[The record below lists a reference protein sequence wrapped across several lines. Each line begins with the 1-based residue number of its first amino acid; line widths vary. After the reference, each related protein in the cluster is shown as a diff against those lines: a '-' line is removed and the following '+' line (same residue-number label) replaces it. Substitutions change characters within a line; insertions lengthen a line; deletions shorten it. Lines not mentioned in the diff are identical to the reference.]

1 MAWLLRYKGEPEKM
15 KKKLFAL
22 SILANIVAIIVFHK
36 NIQINA
42 LSVLPLVFIALMFFQ
57 AALFKKVKTENGF
70 RTAYASPFTAE
81 EENGMTDF
89 ASTTLH
95 AAIPLM
101 IPFIFF
107 FPSAVKA
114 LSSFIIYALA
124 FATGLFAYRIKNKD
138 VIKDRFDREETERRE
153 QEKKESMGEWK

>member
-1 MAWLLRYKGEPEKM
+1 MLIYCIA
-15 KKKLFAL
+15 AA
-22 SILANIVAIIVFHK
+22 LANMIAIALFHK
-36 NIQINA
+36 SIQINA
-42 LSVLPLVFIALMFFQ
+42 LSVLPIVFIALMLFQ

-70 RTAYASPFTAE
+70 RTAYGSPLTAT

-89 ASTTLH
+89 ASTALY
-95 AAIPLM
+95 AAIPLE

-107 FPSAVKA
+107 FPSAVKV

-124 FATGLFAYRIKNKD
+124 FATGVFTYRIKNKD
-138 VIKDRFDREETERRE
+138 AIKDRFDKEETERRE

>member
-1 MAWLLRYKGEPEKM
+1 M

-22 SILANIVAIIVFHK
+22 PILANIVAIIAFHK
-36 NIQINA
+36 SIQINA
-42 LSVLPLVFIALMFFQ
+42 LSVLPIVFIALMLFQ
-57 AALFKKVKTENGF
+57 AALFKKARSENGF
-70 RTAYASPFTAE
+70 RTAYGSPFTAG

-89 ASTTLH
+89 ASTALH

-107 FPSAVKA
+107 FPSAIKVLA
-114 LSSFIIYALA
+114 SFVIYALA
-124 FATGLFAYRIKNKD
+124 FATGLFTYRIKNKD
-138 VIKDRFDREETERRE
+138 AIKDRFDKEETERRE

>member
-1 MAWLLRYKGEPEKM
+1 MRIYYLIAIAANMIAIVAFHKSINIS
-15 KKKLFAL
+15 AL
-22 SILANIVAIIVFHK
+22 SI
-36 NIQINA
+36 
-42 LSVLPLVFIALMFFQ
+42 LPLVFIALMLFQ
-57 AALFKKVKTENGF
+57 SALFKKEKIENGF

-107 FPSAVKA
+107 FPSAIKA

-124 FATGLFAYRIKNKD
+124 FAVGLFAYRIKNKD
-138 VIKDRFDREETERRE
+138 AIKDRFDKEEAERRE

>member
-1 MAWLLRYKGEPEKM
+1 MLIYCIA
-15 KKKLFAL
+15 AA
-22 SILANIVAIIVFHK
+22 LANMIAIALFHK
-36 NIQINA
+36 SIQINA
-42 LSVLPLVFIALMFFQ
+42 LSVLPIVFIALMLFQ

-70 RTAYASPFTAE
+70 RTAYGSPFTAE

-89 ASTTLH
+89 ASTALH

-107 FPSAVKA
+107 FPSAVKVLA
-114 LSSFIIYALA
+114 SFIIYALA
-124 FATGLFAYRIKNKD
+124 FATGVFTYRIKNKD
-138 VIKDRFDREETERRE
+138 AIKGRFDNEETERRE

>member
-1 MAWLLRYKGEPEKM
+1 MLIYY
-15 KKKLFAL
+15 
-22 SILANIVAIIVFHK
+22 LATVVINIVAIIVFHK

-42 LSVLPLVFIALMFFQ
+42 LSVLSIVFIALMFFQ

-70 RTAYASPFTAE
+70 RTAYGSPFTTE

-89 ASTTLH
+89 ASTALH

-107 FPSAVKA
+107 FPSAVKVLA
-114 LSSFIIYALA
+114 SFVIYALA
-124 FATGLFAYRIKNKD
+124 FATGLFTYRIKNKD
-138 VIKDRFDREETERRE
+138 AIKDRFDKEETERRE

>member
-1 MAWLLRYKGEPEKM
+1 MLIYYIV
-15 KKKLFAL
+15 
-22 SILANIVAIIVFHK
+22 SILANIIAITMFHK
-36 NIQINA
+36 SIQIEV
-42 LSVLPLVFIALMFFQ
+42 LSVLPIVFIALMLFQ
-57 AALFKKVKTENGF
+57 SALFKKEKIENGF

-107 FPSAVKA
+107 FPSAVKV
-114 LSSFIIYALA
+114 LLPFIIYALA
-124 FATGLFAYRIKNKD
+124 FAVGLFAYRIKNKD
-138 VIKDRFDREETERRE
+138 AIKDRFDNEEAERRE

>member
-1 MAWLLRYKGEPEKM
+1 MPNKE
-15 KKKLFAL
+15 
-22 SILANIVAIIVFHK
+22 
-36 NIQINA
+36 
-42 LSVLPLVFIALMFFQ
+42 
-57 AALFKKVKTENGF
+57 KTENGF
-70 RTAYASPFTAE
+70 RTAYGSPFTAE

-89 ASTTLH
+89 ASTALH

-107 FPSAVKA
+107 FPSVVKV
-114 LSSFIIYALA
+114 LSSFVIYALA
-124 FATGLFAYRIKNKD
+124 FAVGLFAYRIKNKD

>member
-1 MAWLLRYKGEPEKM
+1 MKGISIM
-15 KKKLFAL
+15 LIYYIVA
-22 SILANIVAIIVFHK
+22 ILANVIAIAVFHK
-36 NIQINA
+36 SIQIEI
-42 LSVLPLVFIALMFFQ
+42 LSVLPLAFVALMLFQ
-57 AALFKKVKTENGF
+57 AALFKKEKIENGF

-81 EENGMTDF
+81 EENGMTGF
-89 ASTTLH
+89 AATALY

-107 FPSAVKA
+107 FPPAIKV

-124 FATGLFAYRIKNKD
+124 FAIGLFTYRIKNKD
-138 VIKDRFDREETERRE
+138 VLKDRFDKEETERRE

>member
-1 MAWLLRYKGEPEKM
+1 MRIYYLIAVV
-15 KKKLFAL
+15 
-22 SILANIVAIIVFHK
+22 ANVIAAVAFHK
-36 NIQINA
+36 NINISV
-42 LSVLPLVFIALMFFQ
+42 LSILPLVFIALMLFQ

-89 ASTTLH
+89 ASTALH
-95 AAIPLM
+95 AAIPLV

-107 FPSAVKA
+107 FPSAVKVLA
-114 LSSFIIYALA
+114 SFVIYALA
-124 FATGLFAYRIKNKD
+124 FATGLFTYRIKNKD
-138 VIKDRFDREETERRE
+138 AIKGRFDNEETERRE

>member
-1 MAWLLRYKGEPEKM
+1 M
-15 KKKLFAL
+15 KVKLFVL
-22 SILANIVAIIVFHK
+22 CILANIVAIIVFYK

-42 LSVLPLVFIALMFFQ
+42 LSVLPIVFIALMFFQ
-57 AALFKKVKTENGF
+57 AALFKNVKSENGF
-70 RTAYASPFTAE
+70 RTAYGSPFTAE

-89 ASTTLH
+89 ASTALY

-107 FPSAVKA
+107 FPSAVKV
-114 LSSFIIYALA
+114 LSSFVIYAVA
-124 FATGLFAYRIKNKD
+124 FAVGLFTYRVKNKD
-138 VIKDRFDREETERRE
+138 VIKGRFDKEETERRE

>member
-1 MAWLLRYKGEPEKM
+1 MRIYYLIAIAANMIAIVAFHKSINIS
-15 KKKLFAL
+15 AL
-22 SILANIVAIIVFHK
+22 SI
-36 NIQINA
+36 
-42 LSVLPLVFIALMFFQ
+42 LPLVFIALMLFQ
-57 AALFKKVKTENGF
+57 SALFKKEKIENGF

-89 ASTTLH
+89 ASTALH

-107 FPSAVKA
+107 FPSAVKV
-114 LSSFIIYALA
+114 LLSFIIYALA
-124 FATGLFAYRIKNKD
+124 FATGVFTYRIKNKD
-138 VIKDRFDREETERRE
+138 AIKDRFDKEETERRE

>member
-1 MAWLLRYKGEPEKM
+1 MRIYYLIA
-15 KKKLFAL
+15 
-22 SILANIVAIIVFHK
+22 IVANIIAVVAFHK
-36 NIQINA
+36 NINISA
-42 LSVLPLVFIALMFFQ
+42 LSILPLVFIALMLFQ

-89 ASTTLH
+89 ASTALY
-95 AAIPLM
+95 AAIPLV

-107 FPSAVKA
+107 FPPAVKV
-114 LSSFIIYALA
+114 LSAFIIYAAA
-124 FATGLFAYRIKNKD
+124 FAVGLFTYRIKNKD
-138 VIKDRFDREETERRE
+138 AIKGRFDKEETERRE